1 MQILRI
7 FDAQNYDISWKRVKR
22 EAVRAIIFKGDQIAL
37 VKCGKEG
44 YYKFPG
50 GGMEPNETHAQALV
64 RETLE
69 ETGLKIVPQSIR
81 GFGTLIEK
89 RRSIYGEC
97 EIFEQHSH
105 YYFADVE
112 AESAVCRPDAYE
124 AELEYHLEYAGLE
137 TAWKADVALGNN
149 YESAFLVREAFIL
162 ELLMHKAGMAVGGK
176 QVSCQ

>member
-7 FDAQNYDISWKRVKR
+7 FDAQNYDGSWKRVKR
-22 EAVRAIIFKGDQIAL
+22 EAVRAIIFRGGLIAL

-50 GGMEPNETHAQALV
+50 GGIEPNETHAQALI

-69 ETGLKIVPQSIR
+69 ETGLKIIPQSIR

-112 AESAVCRPDAYE
+112 AESAVCRPDVYE
-124 AELEYHLEYAGLE
+124 AELEYHLEVVDLE
-137 TAWKADVALGNN
+137 TAWKADTDLGSS
-149 YESAFLVREAFIL
+149 YESAFLLREAFIL
-162 ELLMHKAGMAVGGK
+162 ELLMNKAGMEVGGK
-176 QVSCQ
+176 